1 MKKILILFIVL
12 IFSIGSFYFFYREG
26 TLPVNK
32 TVKTSKIFVVR
43 KGEGLNSI
51 AKELSNDGLIRS
63 KIIFYLVVKQ
73 LSIEKN
79 IQAGDFRLSPAMD
92 AYQIAKILTHGTLD
106 QWITVIEGL
115 RKEEIAQLVS
125 QNIGIPEVEFLKI
138 AKEGYLFPDTY
149 LIPKDATAGA
159 VVDIF
164 LANFNRKFNV
174 ALREKAKV
182 NKLTDDE
189 MITLASLVEREAH
202 YDSDRKKVASV
213 ILKRLKNGSPLQI
226 DATVQYALGYQSEQK
241 SWWKKELSTDDLSV
255 KSFYN
260 TYKNTGLPPGPIS
273 NPGLASILAAIEA
286 DENTPYIF
294 YVSDKTGHLHFA
306 KTLEEHSENIR
317 KYLSR

>member
-1 MKKILILFIVL
+1 MKKLLILLVIL
-12 IFSIGSFYFFYREG
+12 TFSIGFFYLFYREG
-26 TLPVNK
+26 ALPVNK
-32 TVKTSKIFVVR
+32 IVKENKIFVVR
-43 KGEGLNSI
+43 RGEGLNSI
-51 AKELSNDGLIRS
+51 VKNLSNDGLIRS

-115 RKEEIAQLVS
+115 RREEIAQLVS

-164 LANFNRKFNV
+164 LANFNRKFDA

-182 NKLTDDE
+182 NKLTNDE
-189 MITLASLVEREAH
+189 VITLASLVEREAH

-213 ILKRLKNGSPLQI
+213 ILKRLRNGSLLQI
-226 DATVQYALGYQSEQK
+226 DATVQYALGYQSDQK
-241 SWWKKELSTDDLSV
+241 SWWKKELSTDDLSI
-255 KSFYN
+255 KLPYN
-260 TYKNTGLPPGPIS
+260 TYKNTGLPPGSIC
-273 NPGLASILAAIEA
+273 NPGLASILAAVEA
-286 DENTPYIF
+286 DENTPYLF

-317 KYLSR
+317 RFINK